1 MSEITICSERI
12 DSDKTLEL
20 KVNSSYFLIRIV
32 EVNGE
37 NAVVI
42 ERSKTEETKP
52 EEVLER
58 FKKIKESLLEEIYS
72 CNETI
77 ELEKDYLGNKK
88 TLSLKSNGY
97 TYDVVISV
105 EKDIDMHLTVVK
117 EQVLEKMY
125 KFETGLTDA
134 IGKYEQIR
142 NRLDR
147 S

>member
-1 MSEITICSERI
+1 MSEIIICSERI
-12 DSDKTLEL
+12 DSDKILEL

-37 NAVVI
+37 NAVII
-42 ERSKTEETKP
+42 ERAKTEETKT

-58 FKKIKESLLEEIYS
+58 FKEIKKSLFEEIYS

-77 ELEKDYLGNKK
+77 ELEKDYLENKK
-88 TLSLKSNGY
+88 ILSLKSTQC
-97 TYDVVISV
+97 TYDIAITV
-105 EKDIDMHLTVVK
+105 EKDIDMYLTVVK

-125 KFETGLTDA
+125 KFETSLMDA